1 MTFRT
6 QVVSS
11 AAWAGA
17 SNILIKMFSF
27 VAITLVLARV
37 LDVADF
43 GLVAVALLAIN
54 SIDLFREFGIASALI
69 YRQAEGEEDVSGDVA
84 HISLI
89 VGGVIVYAA
98 IYLAAPWVEAFFKD
112 AAGVTPVLRALG
124 LIVLINSFS
133 QTPYTLLAKRLH
145 FRAKA
150 IPEIIGGL
158 LNSIIA
164 ILLALRGF
172 GVWALVAGY
181 LTDAATRTLLVWFFS
196 SWRPRWRFD
205 RRVWR
210 EMAAYGRHI
219 VGSRL
224 LIFGITNIDD
234 LLVGRMLGTASLGYY
249 GLAYRLSNV
258 PATHVTSLIN
268 SVMFPA
274 FSLIQ
279 KEQERVRR
287 VYFDTMHAVGL
298 VSIPL
303 AVGTLLLG
311 PFFVHQ
317 YYLGKWDGAIVAMQW
332 LTIYGLMRSI
342 AANLGNIYRALGKPQ
357 WLTYLALWRF
367 LTMLALLLAGC
378 GDKDD
383 GDDTGAGDGGG
394 TDGGT
399 TGPSIEDF
407 INVTD
412 PYAGDIDSC
421 CDLVGE
427 ESDCWNGANW
437 VSQTP
442 DPNLQ
447 VAAALNGDILDF
459 ETGDPVADAT
469 LELWFENDPTV
480 GAPDY
485 SVVGDGDGY
494 VVSTFY
500 TCKPVAYKVSTD
512 PALDATVDT
521 YELNQIEPFTK
532 GTIVTEFNSV
542 SSTTYAIIPSL
553 LGVSPDG
560 DKGTIAGTAY

>member
-1 MTFRT
+1 M
-6 QVVSS
+6 S
-11 AAWAGA
+11 
-17 SNILIKMFSF
+17 
-27 VAITLVLARV
+27 
-37 LDVADF
+37 
-43 GLVAVALLAIN
+43 
-54 SIDLFREFGIASALI
+54 
-69 YRQAEGEEDVSGDVA
+69 
-84 HISLI
+84 
-89 VGGVIVYAA
+89 
-98 IYLAAPWVEAFFKD
+98 
-112 AAGVTPVLRALG
+112 
-124 LIVLINSFS
+124 
-133 QTPYTLLAKRLH
+133 
-145 FRAKA
+145 
-150 IPEIIGGL
+150 
-158 LNSIIA
+158 
-164 ILLALRGF
+164 
-172 GVWALVAGY
+172 
-181 LTDAATRTLLVWFFS
+181 
-196 SWRPRWRFD
+196 
-205 RRVWR
+205 
-210 EMAAYGRHI
+210 
-219 VGSRL
+219 
-224 LIFGITNIDD
+224 
-234 LLVGRMLGTASLGYY
+234 
-249 GLAYRLSNV
+249 
-258 PATHVTSLIN
+258 
-268 SVMFPA
+268 
-274 FSLIQ
+274 
-279 KEQERVRR
+279 
-287 VYFDTMHAVGL
+287 
-298 VSIPL
+298 
-303 AVGTLLLG
+303 
-311 PFFVHQ
+311 
-317 YYLGKWDGAIVAMQW
+317 
-332 LTIYGLMRSI
+332 TI
-342 AANLGNIYRALGKPQ
+342 
-357 WLTYLALWRF
+357 
-367 LTMLALLLAGC
+367 TMLALLLAGC

-560 DKGTIAGTAY
+560 DKGTIAGTAYDCGGQPIEGAQVVVRDAETGAIPESLVVKYFVDEFPNRNQPYTSADGLWVAINVPEGNWVVELYVADPAGGHTLIGKSPAYIFPESILISNIYTGFESGQRYPDICLL

>member
-367 LTMLALLLAGC
+367 LTMLALLVPAIRWRGIVGVSVLSAGVAVIDF
-378 GDKDD
+378 GISAWLGNKLL
-383 GDDTGAGDGGG
+383 GGG
-394 TDGGT
+394 YGEYLRRLGPILLISLLSGG
-399 TGPSIEDF
+399 
-407 INVTD
+407 
-412 PYAGDIDSC
+412 
-421 CDLVGE
+421 
-427 ESDCWNGANW
+427 
-437 VSQTP
+437 
-442 DPNLQ
+442 
-447 VAAALNGDILDF
+447 AAALLLPIL
-459 ETGDPVADAT
+459 PVPHRLFPLLAAGVVMILLYLLLSWRRDLLLRQMILAGLRRVGPARGLARR
-469 LELWFENDPTV
+469 LEGRP
-480 GAPDY
+480 
-485 SVVGDGDGY
+485 
-494 VVSTFY
+494 
-500 TCKPVAYKVSTD
+500 
-512 PALDATVDT
+512 
-521 YELNQIEPFTK
+521 
-532 GTIVTEFNSV
+532 
-542 SSTTYAIIPSL
+542 
-553 LGVSPDG
+553 
-560 DKGTIAGTAY
+560 